1 MQYLCLFCETIGAS
15 GDRNSGPATYNC
27 HACGENH
34 GMWPKELAQKHLH
47 MVAVLRGQG
56 NDIADRMTISRL
68 QTDLNKAKEKL
79 RDMDSRHKYDLQQR
93 DVTIEQGLEIV
104 DQILPQA
111 GKISI
116 DVGAVNQFCLR
127 ARK

>member
-1 MQYLCLFCETIGAS
+1 MQYLCLFCESLGAS

-27 HACGENH
+27 HVCGENH

-47 MVAVLRGQG
+47 MVAMLRGQG
-56 NDIADRMTISRL
+56 NDVADRMAISRL
-68 QTDLNKAKEKL
+68 QVDLIKAKEKL
-79 RDMDSRHKYDLQQR
+79 RDMSGRHKYDLEQR
-93 DVTIEQGLEIV
+93 DTTIELGLKIV

-111 GKISI
+111 GSISI
-116 DVGAVNQFCLR
+116 DVGAVNQFCIR